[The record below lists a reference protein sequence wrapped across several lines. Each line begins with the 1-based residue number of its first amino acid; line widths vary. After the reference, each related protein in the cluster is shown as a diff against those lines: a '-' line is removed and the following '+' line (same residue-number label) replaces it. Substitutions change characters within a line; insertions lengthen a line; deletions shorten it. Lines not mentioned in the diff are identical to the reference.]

1 MSKYPGDVLP
11 SNITISNS
19 FYTFSYSIDIIRS
32 ENSTI
37 KRESSIMFPFTKI
50 STSQRGFPFS
60 PQTSESNST
69 RSPIPSVELRSS
81 LLFARPSYQPL
92 QRTPS
97 EGLPVSS
104 ISSMMQHIPDERPRM
119 SFPPEPFYNHSSI
132 FLPQSSISLPQPSQQ
147 SISLPQPPQPPQ
159 PSQPSQPYFY
169 ASLSSSSGDD
179 DRSKPAYFGNSQQ
192 LVAEID
198 NDVIKT
204 DMWCCEARMTRRK
217 PRKHP
222 KEPQKWTPEEDELL
236 RQAVQRVGNNRW
248 GEIAKCTHVG
258 RG

>member
-1 MSKYPGDVLP
+1 
-11 SNITISNS
+11 
-19 FYTFSYSIDIIRS
+19 
-32 ENSTI
+32 
-37 KRESSIMFPFTKI
+37 MFPFTKI

-104 ISSMMQHIPDERPRM
+104 ISSMMQHIPDERPCM
-119 SFPPEPFYNHSSI
+119 SFPPEPFYNHSAVPLPQSSIPLPQSPIPLPQPSQHSI

-159 PSQPSQPYFY
+159 PSQPSHPYFY

-204 DMWCCEARMTRRK
+204 DMWCCEARMMRRK

>member
-1 MSKYPGDVLP
+1 
-11 SNITISNS
+11 
-19 FYTFSYSIDIIRS
+19 
-32 ENSTI
+32 
-37 KRESSIMFPFTKI
+37 MFPFTKI

-119 SFPPEPFYNHSSI
+119 SFPPEPFYNHSAVPLPQSSIPLPQSPIPLPQPSQHSI
-132 FLPQSSISLPQPSQQ
+132 FLPQSSISLPQPSQQSISLPQSSISLPQPSQQ
-147 SISLPQPPQPPQ
+147 SISLPQPPQPP
-159 PSQPSQPYFY
+159 QPSQPYFY

-204 DMWCCEARMTRRK
+204 DMWCCEARMMRRK